1 MADVETANFYS
12 KASVSHCQ
20 LMVAYLLSVPMQ
32 YLLLPKFL
40 LLKQGLPCFTM
51 CVMVAV
57 LLLGKQFLKEKIAV
71 ICAMCCLDCHEIANL
86 L

>member
-1 MADVETANFYS
+1 MADVETTDFYS

-20 LMVAYLLSVPMQ
+20 HMFAYLLLVPKQ

-51 CVMVAV
+51 CVMVAT
-57 LLLGKQFLKEKIAV
+57 LLLGKQFLKEKITM
-71 ICAMCCLDCHEIANL
+71 ICAMCCLDCYEIANL